1 MPDTLLVD
9 LGNTR
14 LKYAV
19 LRADGRVGAHG
30 AVAHADGALPADW
43 HTGIPRDVDRA
54 VVASVASP
62 ALRAMVFEAL
72 ASTCP
77 LVLRATTLPSLAGL
91 QVGYDDPASLGVDRF
106 LAMLGARRR
115 GAGACLVVG
124 VGTALTL
131 DLVDADGQHQGGLIA
146 PSPAL
151 MREALHARAAQLPPD
166 GGALT
171 DFALTTPDALRSGCD
186 GAALALVAQARAAAA
201 TRLGATPRLVVHGGG
216 ADALEGLPA
225 DAEHAPSLVLDGLA
239 TWVDAVL
246 AD

>member
-19 LRADGRVGAHG
+19 LRADGRVDAHG
-30 AVAHADGALPADW
+30 AVAHADGALPAGW
-43 HTGIPRDVDRA
+43 HAPIPRDVDRA
-54 VVASVASP
+54 VVASVAAP
-62 ALRAMVFEAL
+62 ALRAVVMEAL
-72 ASTCP
+72 ASVCP

-91 QVGYDDPASLGVDRF
+91 RVGYDDPAALGVDRF

-171 DFALTTPDALRSGCD
+171 DFAITTPDALRSGCD
-186 GAALALVAQARAAAA
+186 GAALALVAQARVAAA
-201 TRLGATPRLVVHGGG
+201 TRLGTTPRLVVHGGG

-239 TWVDAVL
+239 TWVSAVL

>member
-19 LRADGRVGAHG
+19 LRADGRVDAPA
-30 AVAHADGALPADW
+30 AVAHADGALPAGW
-43 HTGIPRDVDRA
+43 HATLPRDVDRA
-54 VVASVASP
+54 VVASVAAP
-62 ALRAMVFEAL
+62 ALRAAVLEAL
-72 ASTCP
+72 ANVCP
-77 LVLRATTLPSLAGL
+77 LVLRATTLPALAGL
-91 QVGYDDPASLGVDRF
+91 RVGYADPSTLGVDRF

-131 DLVDADGQHQGGLIA
+131 DLVDAHGHHQGGLIA

-151 MREALHARAAQLPPD
+151 MREALHARAAQLPPE

-171 DFALTTPDALRSGCD
+171 DFATTTPDALRSGCD
-186 GAALALVAQARAAAA
+186 GAALALVAHARAAAA
-201 TRLGATPRLVVHGGG
+201 TRLGAAPRLVVHGGG

-225 DAEHAPSLVLDGLA
+225 DAEHVPSLVLDGLA
-239 TWVDAVL
+239 TWVGAVL